1 MRARKGFTYGVTQE
15 ELRRHN
21 LSTLLRYVHQY
32 GPTSRAVLTASM
44 NLNRSTIGALTADL
58 SSAGLVTEELPG
70 QNLGAGRPSL
80 VVVPRAAHVYALAY
94 QIGVDFIVAA
104 RVGLG
109 GQVLD
114 RRELYRPRGDYD
126 IEDVMGHLERF
137 TRELLS
143 SDEIPPGALCAG
155 VGAAVPAAVRSSDGM
170 LRFVPNMNWDDWGD
184 APLGDILYRRLLET
198 FGIAA
203 PVAVGNDADLGALAE
218 RTRGAAV
225 GCDDLVYIIGEI
237 GVGAGVIAGGEAM
250 SGHDGYAGEVGH
262 MVVNPSGR
270 LCRCGARGCW
280 ETEIGEPAILAAA
293 GHADG
298 RRATVAEL
306 VAQAAAGD
314 EKSVRALEH
323 IGGWIALGV
332 ANIVTVFNPSMVIF
346 GGLFGDVF
354 PAIGGQIRA
363 NLLSGSLGVVREG
376 VRLVTPGLGADSTLI
391 GAAEKAFEPLLA
403 DPLGFVSAM
412 AAMPERPSRVP

>member
-1 MRARKGFTYGVTQE
+1 
-15 ELRRHN
+15 
-21 LSTLLRYVHQY
+21 
-32 GPTSRAVLTASM
+32 
-44 NLNRSTIGALTADL
+44 
-58 SSAGLVTEELPG
+58 
-70 QNLGAGRPSL
+70 
-80 VVVPRAAHVYALAY
+80 
-94 QIGVDFIVAA
+94 
-104 RVGLG
+104 
-109 GQVLD
+109 
-114 RRELYRPRGDYD
+114 
-126 IEDVMGHLERF
+126 
-137 TRELLS
+137 
-143 SDEIPPGALCAG
+143 
-155 VGAAVPAAVRSSDGM
+155 
-170 LRFVPNMNWDDWGD
+170 
-184 APLGDILYRRLLET
+184 
-198 FGIAA
+198 
-203 PVAVGNDADLGALAE
+203 
-218 RTRGAAV
+218 V
-225 GCDDLVYIIGEI
+225 GCDDVVYIVGEV

-306 VAQAAAGD
+306 VAEAAAGD

>member
-1 MRARKGFTYGVTQE
+1 
-15 ELRRHN
+15 
-21 LSTLLRYVHQY
+21 
-32 GPTSRAVLTASM
+32 
-44 NLNRSTIGALTADL
+44 
-58 SSAGLVTEELPG
+58 
-70 QNLGAGRPSL
+70 
-80 VVVPRAAHVYALAY
+80 VYALAY
-94 QIGVDFIVAA
+94 MIGVDFVVAA

-126 IEDVMGHLERF
+126 LEDVMGHLERF
-137 TRELLS
+137 TGELLS
-143 SDEIPPGALCAG
+143 SEDIPPGAFCAG
-155 VGAAVPAAVRSSDGM
+155 VGAAVPAAVRNSDGM

-184 APLGDILYRRLLET
+184 APLGDILHRRLVET
-198 FGIAA
+198 FGIQA

-218 RTRGAAV
+218 RTRGVAV
-225 GCDDLVYIIGEI
+225 GCDDLVYIVGEV

-306 VAQAAAGD
+306 VAEAAAGD

-354 PAIGGQIRA
+354 PGIQGQIRT

-412 AAMPERPSRVP
+412 AAMPAPSSRVP